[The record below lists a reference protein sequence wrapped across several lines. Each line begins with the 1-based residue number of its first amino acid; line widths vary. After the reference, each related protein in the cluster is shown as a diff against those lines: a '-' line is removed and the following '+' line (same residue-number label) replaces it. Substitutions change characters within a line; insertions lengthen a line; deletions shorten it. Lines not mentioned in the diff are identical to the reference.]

1 MRRRQPGSTRTGT
14 PVPYTTL
21 FRSQGTNG
29 VVRALWEKGD
39 VSVGTTASF
48 TTLNGVPVPLQV
60 ASTRSFLERVSV
72 TRDENSVST
81 ELAPG
86 SVTTGFNLHL
96 VPRIFNDGR
105 LMLQY
110 GNNISELV
118 GKEDGFDTYSTA
130 DL

>member
-1 MRRRQPGSTRTGT
+1 MIGRAAIGAAGKSLGWSILKPNSNWQS
-14 PVPYTTL
+14 
-21 FRSQGTNG
+21 TNG
-29 VVRALWEKGD
+29 VVRALSDKGD
-39 VSVGTTASF
+39 VSVVTTASV

-105 LMLQY
+105 DRK
-110 GNNISELV
+110 SV
-118 GKEDGFDTYSTA
+118 V
-130 DL
+130 